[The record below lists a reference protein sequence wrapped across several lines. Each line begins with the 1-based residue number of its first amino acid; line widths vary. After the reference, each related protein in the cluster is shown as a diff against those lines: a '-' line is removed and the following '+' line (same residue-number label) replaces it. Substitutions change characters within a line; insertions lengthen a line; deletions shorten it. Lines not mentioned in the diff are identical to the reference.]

1 MSCFRFTTPTP
12 RHAPLTENIEMFSLP
27 YKRARKTNGAKN
39 EIQSAHTVARRPSEP
54 PTHFTLLKDLLQAI
68 RLSPSS
74 SKEKKQCSNACPSV
88 PVLSR
93 ARSVVAIPDAVPT
106 PGRSSPISLL
116 SRGGTDALRA
126 GLARRPGR
134 AQRQDDRQ
142 ENSSVLHVGELQAR
156 DRSSSSSP
164 AWARRGS
171 W

>member
-1 MSCFRFTTPTP
+1 
-12 RHAPLTENIEMFSLP
+12 MF
-27 YKRARKTNGAKN
+27 
-39 EIQSAHTVARRPSEP
+39 E
-54 PTHFTLLKDLLQAI
+54 
-68 RLSPSS
+68 RLS
-74 SKEKKQCSNACPSV
+74 SV

-164 AWARRGS
+164 AWARRGPLVS
-171 W
+171 GEDSV